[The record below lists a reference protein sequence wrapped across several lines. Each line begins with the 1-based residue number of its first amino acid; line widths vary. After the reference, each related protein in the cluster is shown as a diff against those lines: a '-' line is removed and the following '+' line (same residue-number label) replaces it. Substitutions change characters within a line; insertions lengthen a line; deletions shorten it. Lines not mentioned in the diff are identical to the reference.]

1 MDAINTIEDDT
12 VRRELHYCVQK
23 CEYWSG
29 YSIRTDS
36 IAYAIFDMIQIKK
49 IAEKEDGKQLYHMLI
64 SIWRYYAKPIYKN
77 EAVIEAAI
85 FHRIQKLKLYPKKT
99 KKWSDQVIQD
109 ICIIVMLVLQYMQR

>member
-36 IAYAIFDMIQIKK
+36 IAHAIFDMIQIKK
-49 IAEKEDGKQLYHMLI
+49 IKLI
-64 SIWRYYAKPIYKN
+64 EIIPI
-77 EAVIEAAI
+77 
-85 FHRIQKLKLYPKKT
+85 LL
-99 KKWSDQVIQD
+99 
-109 ICIIVMLVLQYMQR
+109 IVFA